1 MKIFIAKTI
10 CSVPWQVGIVTV
22 GIGNASR
29 CLPTQKR
36 KPES

>member
-1 MKIFIAKTI
+1 
-10 CSVPWQVGIVTV
+10 VGIVTV